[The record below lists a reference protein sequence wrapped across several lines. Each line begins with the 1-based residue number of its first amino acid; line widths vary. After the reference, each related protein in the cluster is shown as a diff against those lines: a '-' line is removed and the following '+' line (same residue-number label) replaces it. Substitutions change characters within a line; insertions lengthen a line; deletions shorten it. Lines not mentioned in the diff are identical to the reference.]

1 MALRKSPADLKKI
14 RTAGAIL
21 GQALKLG
28 RSLSVPGANLL
39 DIDRKIHQ
47 FILDND
53 ATPSFL
59 GFEGF
64 PNATCLS
71 LNDGLVHGIP
81 TDTTLKEGDLI
92 GIDVGLWKD
101 NVCVDAAIT
110 VPVATVSAE
119 AVRLLEVTE
128 KALKAGIAAI
138 KPFRRVGAISEAIQH
153 VGDAA
158 ELGIVRVLTGHGVGH
173 QVHEAPDVPNFGRA
187 SDGILLQPGMVLAIE
202 PMFTLGSG
210 TVVTD
215 IDGWTIRTKDGSLSA
230 QFEHT
235 VIVTSR
241 GAEIVTS

>member
-1 MALRKSPADLKKI
+1 MSLRKSPTDLKKI
-14 RTAGAIL
+14 RIAGAVL
-21 GQALKLG
+21 GEALRLG
-28 RSLSVPGANLL
+28 RSLAVPGANLL
-39 DIDRKIHQ
+39 DIDKKIHE
-47 FILDND
+47 FILSKD

-81 TDTTLKEGDLI
+81 TDTRLQEGDVL

-101 NVCVDAAIT
+101 GVCVDAAIT
-110 VPVATVSAE
+110 VPVATVSDE
-119 AVRLLEVTE
+119 AHRLLEVTE
-128 KALKAGIAAI
+128 KALRAGIAAI
-138 KPFRRVGAISEAIQH
+138 KPFRRVGAISEAIQK

-158 ELGIVRVLTGHGVGH
+158 GLGIVRVLTGHGVGH
-173 QVHEAPDVPNFGRA
+173 HVHEAPDVPNFGRA
-187 SDGILLQPGMVLAIE
+187 SDGVLLQPGMVLAIE
-202 PMFTLGSG
+202 PMFTLGKE

-235 VIVTSR
+235 VIVTNK
-241 GAEIVTS
+241 GGEVVTA